1 MSLLPRIIL
10 ASRSPDRGAILEQIG
25 IPFITIPSDIDE
37 EMKKDPESLVLQN
50 SVKKAEK
57 VGTQLQ
63 SVYKNY
69 IVIGCDTIIID
80 PYQNI
85 MGKPKDRNDAQQML
99 RTLSGKSHKVLS
111 GCSIINYPDRIKYQ
125 TVESTLVKFQEIS
138 EEEINFYLQNEE
150 WKNRAGSYA
159 IQGLGAFLVKEI
171 HGDYYNVVGLPI
183 NWIWKIFWDLFG
195 KILIFKSKEKQK

>member
-1 MSLLPRIIL
+1 MSLLPKIIL
-10 ASRSPDRGAILEQIG
+10 ASRSPARGAILEQIG
-25 IPFITIPSDIDE
+25 LPFIAIPSNINEDL
-37 EMKKDPESLVLQN
+37 KTDPKSLVLQN
-50 SVKKAEK
+50 SAKKAEK

-69 IVIGCDTIIID
+69 IVIGCDTIILD

-99 RTLSGKSHKVLS
+99 RTLSGRSHKVLS
-111 GCSIINYPDRIKYQ
+111 GCSIINYPNRIKYQ
-125 TVESTLVKFQEIS
+125 TVESTMVKFQKIS

-159 IQGLGAFLVKEI
+159 IQGLGAFLVEEI

-183 NWIWKIFWDLFG
+183 SWIWRILWDNFG
-195 KILIFKSKEKQK
+195 KILFFKHTEEH

>member
-1 MSLLPRIIL
+1 MSLLPKIIL
-10 ASRSPDRGAILEQIG
+10 ASRSPARGAILEQIG
-25 IPFITIPSDIDE
+25 LPFIAIPSNIIEDL
-37 EMKKDPESLVLQN
+37 KTDPKSLVLQN
-50 SVKKAEK
+50 SAKKAEK

-69 IVIGCDTIIID
+69 IVIGCDTIILD

-99 RTLSGKSHKVLS
+99 RTLSGRSHKVLS
-111 GCSIINYPDRIKYQ
+111 GCSIIKYPNRIKYQ
-125 TVESTLVKFQEIS
+125 TIESTMVKFRKIS

-159 IQGLGAFLVKEI
+159 IQGLGAFLVEEI

-183 NWIWKIFWDLFG
+183 SWIWRILWDNFR
-195 KILIFKSKEKQK
+195 KILLFKHTEEQ